1 MIRLI
6 LVLLIAILYLVIGC
20 IPAFILWLIG
30 KKNPDLKDR
39 ISRRMI
45 QWIFGVLLFVSG
57 TKVKAEGLENIP
69 KDRAVLYVGNH
80 RSYFDIITSY
90 RLLPGIT
97 GYVAKKEM
105 AKVPL
110 LRLWMRY
117 IHCLFLDRSNV
128 KEGLKTILAGVD
140 ELKNGHSIWIF
151 PEGTRNRGE
160 EGSMLEFKE
169 GSLKIAEK
177 GGCPVVPVAIT
188 GTADIFEKH
197 LPFIRPSHVTIEF
210 GRPFLIKELAP
221 EHKKFPGAYVGEQ
234 IKALLREELV
244 SQGKIP
250 LEETYI
256 QTDKAKEYK
265 NL

>member
-39 ISRRMI
+39 VSRRMI

-105 AKVPL
+105 EKIPL

-128 KEGLKTILAGVD
+128 KEGLKTSA
-140 ELKNGHSIWIF
+140 ECA
-151 PEGTRNRGE
+151 
-160 EGSMLEFKE
+160 
-169 GSLKIAEK
+169 IA
-177 GGCPVVPVAIT
+177 T
-188 GTADIFEKH
+188 GTTGHPALSAIFK
-197 LPFIRPSHVTIEF
+197 LPSLNSSILPSSP
-210 GRPFLIKELAP
+210 RFLVP
-221 EHKKFPGAYVGEQ
+221 
-234 IKALLREELV
+234 
-244 SQGKIP
+244 SGKIHI
-250 LEETYI
+250 E
-256 QTDKAKEYK
+256 
-265 NL
+265 